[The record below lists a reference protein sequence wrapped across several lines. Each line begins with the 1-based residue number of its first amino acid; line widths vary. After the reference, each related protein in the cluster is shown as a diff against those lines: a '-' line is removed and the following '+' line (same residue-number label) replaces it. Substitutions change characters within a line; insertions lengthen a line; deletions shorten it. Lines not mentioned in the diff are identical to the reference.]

1 MFDLD
6 NLLKENKIVLVD
18 FYSPHCGSCKM
29 MSPVIDDLSTTYS
42 DRLSVYKIDAEEEVE
57 LASKYNIM
65 AVPVIQL
72 YKDGELK
79 QQIQGPM
86 NKVKLEGLIKDLL

>member
-1 MFDLD
+1 MFDLN
-6 NLLKENKIVLVD
+6 NLLKENKLVLVD
-18 FYSPHCGSCKM
+18 FFTPHCGSCKM
-29 MSPVIDDLSTTYS
+29 MSPVIDDLSQTYS
-42 DRLSVYKIDAEEEVE
+42 DQLSVCKIDAEEEME
-57 LASKYNIM
+57 LASRFNIM

-79 QQIQGPM
+79 HQIQGPM